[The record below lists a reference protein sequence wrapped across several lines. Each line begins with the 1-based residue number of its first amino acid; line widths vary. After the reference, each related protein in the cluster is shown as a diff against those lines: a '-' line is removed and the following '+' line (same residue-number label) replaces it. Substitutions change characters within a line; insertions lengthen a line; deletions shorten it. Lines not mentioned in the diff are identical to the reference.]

1 MGVTVQVDP
10 RFSALLRAL
19 GAVDSD
25 GGFDPSWF
33 EHPLD
38 RVADCLN
45 DDTQRAALFDLL
57 DEVLPAVTGPLVPPG
72 ARWHPLLAA
81 NPHGNA
87 YLSIHNGRIGVALAV
102 RTVRPD
108 LPSVQLTATLPLL
121 RTGDGK
127 ARAEVGPLGVTVVAT
142 LPAAQGITTA
152 GIRVAAN
159 VDGSVAV
166 AVRLEDAAGT
176 VTEFDPAAMDAR
188 AVRAVELLV
197 RSVLA
202 YETDADDAVASLV
215 AHLPGV
221 FGLGDKRLTTFPV
234 ADPSSVRGWLADVA
248 RDPDALTAWFTH
260 LAGILA
266 VVTDDTVLVRGSG
279 TSTDPL
285 RSPVLRVG
293 DVAVELLLGTGG
305 SATDPTLELGAALTT
320 VDSTPTLAARALV
333 AAIPLAAAPG
343 TPTRVLPSAAALLTV
358 PVSGGHVDGGVSWNA
373 AGLTPVLRLR
383 DVTIAGTRHTVDLT
397 DANAVVA
404 TVADDVLA
412 QLTAGLGGQDNARH
426 LLALTGFRPADGD
439 PRPAPPTVGAA
450 ALSGNLLH
458 AIAEVHRAAL
468 DHPDRPWRHLF
479 AELGGVFGLAGEV
492 TGAGTRTSPWLLPL
506 SGDDTYRISL
516 AAWDDRSV
524 TTPDGTHLLRLGLHV
539 TTGAGPWTA
548 AWSSE
553 LLAFDLSPSAPTRIA
568 LVGAQNL
575 TLAFT
580 DLAAASVW
588 ADRVE
593 VTAHWSPGTP
603 PQVRTAIQG
612 LRSDAFGPVDLEL
625 PGNPGPSTLNV
636 PIDPGDLTDLLHIL
650 LAQAWPLWGADLT
663 GHAVA
668 GLFGLHRDLAGVPDD
683 WPLLVPRTPQ
693 QLTDLLADPVGA
705 LRRHATAVLNGV
717 SWDGTPFA
725 GYALHWLAALA
736 AGLVPD
742 DVDAP
747 PADSI
752 RPRGAGT
759 HTDPWQ
765 LPAGDTGSELL
776 IWQDPAPEAGP
787 AGPVAATGLALLSNL
802 APGTAAL
809 RGRDLAAAA
818 QALDDLSAWFDS
830 GDGLVPY
837 ASQTAVPPTWKVGTP
852 VPVGHHRLPA
862 DPAAVAQVAAHLTT
876 WGQPPALL
884 LVTATGTTWRAL
896 LAAIDPGHDPDAR
909 IDLRGAPEADL
920 STLTAVAAAYPVLLD
935 DPGAGGLDHLV
946 KQVDRAAARVRAV
959 TGATR
964 VALIGHGPGGVV
976 ARVAA
981 AGNPAG
987 VAGVITLAAPHAGT
1001 DLTPLTRD
1009 DVADGVRLARA
1020 LTDHP
1025 TAGVDGRVAVDEAV
1039 ALLGSILD
1047 GGPVA
1052 DGALPPAG
1060 TYTPDGFAGVPD
1072 GLTDTLPGLAI
1083 GARLPAGTLISSL
1096 AAAVAAPPAPA
1107 EPVSHLG
1114 LGARHRFTTP
1124 LGGPGQIQLD
1134 IDLRVDLARVRTGP
1148 GPEPVRT
1155 PHEVTVTAAVTRPGG
1170 WLVGDS
1176 GVRDRAVPRVRWA
1189 EVRVRI
1195 DRDASG
1201 ALRVDP
1207 VVLLHEAGRAGDDAT
1222 VQDLAAIMALLRPG
1236 ASSPALPAGIDGP
1249 AGDLIRALLAAAGL
1263 ADSAGT
1269 WSVPA
1274 LRQFTAAPT
1283 GWLGPRLPDILA
1295 VLGPAVGAT
1304 PDAGGWRLPVLAGT
1318 HTLTITPAPW
1328 TLRLAGVD
1336 TPPNPPAGILGGL
1349 TADASLAFPSF
1360 AATGTATLA
1369 VGPLRLTGGAGT
1381 IDLVAPPWLPP
1392 VRLWPAG
1399 HPADVVAALEKAVPR
1414 VLLSAVLGVLAGP
1427 HLSGGVRVP
1436 PLDALLDSPG
1446 TVLRELVGTGPGMN
1460 ALFDLVR
1467 SAVGVPPQ
1475 PGVDGLPLPGGLRLY
1490 AVDPF
1495 AVRLSGSLALAGTTL
1510 DVDLGLALPAGQPPS
1525 PDGTLA
1531 LTVPLTGGTWGGVRI
1546 VVGFSAAGVS
1556 LVLEPDNADPIA
1568 VLPHFDGLG
1577 ALVAGAQALLPSLLQ
1592 QLVKQLSP
1600 PGPVLAAVLRLAE
1613 ALGIYGADADGFT
1626 RPDRAAVLASMLRP
1640 GWLDSVAADGPT
1652 IAGRIAALFGPPPL
1666 LPVPLGVISSSGG
1679 TVSWTVPLPTTGTLT
1694 AALGWDTSGRP
1705 VVTLTAAQVAIG
1717 PVVLESVT
1725 VSAGA
1730 QPSGR
1735 ADLRL
1740 AFDGVLAPIT
1750 PALQIVFDADG
1761 FAAQILPLG
1770 AGTADD
1776 FRIALAPQPAVD
1788 ATVEGAL
1795 DLALSWG
1802 LPLASEVILRA
1813 VTGTAGISSPLDRAL
1828 WAGGPTARTL
1838 LAGASLIPAGTTEPA
1853 PRLVRPLPD
1862 PLDAVLG
1869 ALRAAAGGVSVQ
1881 VTDTLT
1887 FRLVHDPAT
1896 GRTGLRLSGYQDID
1910 AGDVTVSLRF
1920 GTEPWFT
1927 HPNSGVT
1934 LWVAGPGPT
1943 GGPPLQLAPGL
1954 DAVGLGVL
1962 ISGEPLVD
1970 GAVVIGGAGGLLF
1983 LSATFLDERQAPAL
1997 AVSGLGAGGVL
2008 VSSYLNLAAND
2019 ADSFLATVL
2028 PAQLKAPF
2036 DLVVA
2041 YRDGRLEVAGTGPA
2055 TTDAIEL
2062 DIPLDVD
2069 LVLIHITELL
2079 LGMRAGGGRLRL
2091 EAAVSGSADVGPLFA
2106 AVRRV
2111 GIVATFGTG
2120 GTGLGFRPP
2129 DQVGLSID
2137 SPTLRLGGHL
2147 LVDEEHG
2154 RYVGAVE
2161 IAVLGKF
2168 ELSAIGIITTRMP
2181 DGSPGFS
2188 LLFLV
2193 SMTLPVPIALGYG
2206 FFLAGAGGLLGVNRG
2221 VDLDALTAGLRT
2233 GAAQRILFPT
2243 DIVRNADAI
2252 VRDLE
2257 QVFPVASDRFL
2268 ISPMARI
2275 TWSTPPLVTIDLG
2288 LIVGLGAPVTVAILG
2303 LLRATL
2309 PDPDN
2314 PILNLKVAFLGA
2326 IDLGASLLRFDA
2338 AIFDSYIGSGDF
2350 KVTLDGD
2357 LAVRL
2362 SWGERPDFV
2371 ASIGG
2376 FHPAYRPA
2384 SNLRLPTM
2392 RRLTLTLLRDNPSL
2406 VLTAYLAITANSVQ
2420 FGARLNF
2427 GFSVAGFSIVGYFGF
2442 DVLIQ
2447 VAPFALEA
2455 DMRAN
2460 LAVKSGGATIL
2471 SLALDFTLHGPTPW
2485 IARGHASFRILFF
2498 SVTVAID
2505 ARFGPEQT
2513 TSIPDVA
2520 VLPKILEAFE
2530 QPASWVAELPTAAG
2544 TAVTLLPLDPTPGV
2558 IVIDAAGTL
2567 TVSQRVAPLETEL
2580 TRFGT
2585 SRPNDVSTVRVDGL
2599 RLGGQ
2604 PTKLEPTTEMFSP
2617 GSYRALP
2624 DADKLRE
2631 DGFVPRPSGVRA
2643 AGDTAPRTDYAIVR
2657 PARYDLIVSDDP
2669 DAAAT
2674 HDLGHTSM
2682 VALARGA
2689 TGRSAA
2695 SRALRA
2701 EAERGSV
2708 VPVGTPLDQ
2717 YAVTAVGDLRPR
2729 TADGSVAVP
2738 IGTDPDGRPIFAPGV
2753 LVDRVDAQARLRTAA
2768 AAGTEL
2774 QIVPAAQVV
2783 A

>member
-10 RFSALLRAL
+10 RLSTLLRAL

-25 GGFDPSWF
+25 GAFDPSWF

-38 RVADCLN
+38 GIANCLN

-57 DEVLPAVTGPLVPPG
+57 DEVLPATTGPLVPAG
-72 ARWHPLLAA
+72 ARWHPLLAP
-81 NPHGNA
+81 NPYGNVH
-87 YLSIHNGRIGVALAV
+87 LSIQDGLLGVTVAV

-108 LPSVQLTATLPLL
+108 LPSVQLTATLPLV
-121 RTGDGK
+121 RTGDGD
-127 ARAEVGPLGVTVVAT
+127 AQAEVGPLDVTVVAT
-142 LPAAQGITTA
+142 VPAAEGITAA
-152 GIRVAAN
+152 GIRVVAG
-159 VDGSVAV
+159 VDGSVSV

-176 VTEFDPAAMDAR
+176 VTEFDPAAMDTR

-202 YETDADDAVASLV
+202 YETGTDDAVASLV
-215 AHLPGV
+215 THLPGV
-221 FGLGDKRLTTFPV
+221 FGLGDERLPPFPI
-234 ADPSSVRGWLADVA
+234 ADPSAVRGWLAGVA
-248 RDPDALTAWFTH
+248 GDPDALTAWFTH

-266 VVTDDTVLVRGSG
+266 VVTDDSVVISG
-279 TSTDPL
+279 AGTHADPL

-293 DVAVELLLGTGG
+293 DVAVELLAGAGG
-305 SATDPTLELGAALTT
+305 SATEPTLELGAALTT
-320 VDSTPTLAARALV
+320 VASTPTLAARAMV
-333 AAIPLAAAPG
+333 AAIPLAATPG
-343 TPTRVLPSAAALLTV
+343 TPTRVLPSAAVLLTV
-358 PVSGGHVDGGVSWNA
+358 PVSGGHVDGGVSWDA

-383 DVTIAGTRHTVDLT
+383 DITIGGTPHTVDLT

-404 TVADDVLA
+404 AVADDVLS

-468 DHPDRPWRHLF
+468 DHPDRTWRHLF
-479 AELGGVFGLAGEV
+479 AELGGIFGLTDEV
-492 TGAGTRTSPWLLPL
+492 TGEGTRTSPWLLPL
-506 SGDDTYRISL
+506 SGDDAYRISL

-524 TTPDGTHLLRLGLHV
+524 TTPDGIHLLRLGLHV
-539 TTGAGPWTA
+539 ATGTGPWTA

-553 LLAFDLSPSAPTRIA
+553 LLAFDLSPSEPTRIA

-575 TLAFT
+575 TLAFAE
-580 DLAAASVW
+580 LEAATVW

-593 VTAHWSPGTP
+593 VTAHWAPGTP

-612 LRSDAFGPVDLEL
+612 LRGDEFGPVDLAL
-625 PGNPGPSTLNV
+625 PGDPGQSTLNV
-636 PIDPGDLTDLLHIL
+636 PIDPGDLVDLLHIL
-650 LAQAWPLWGADLT
+650 LAQAWALWGTDLT

-683 WPLLVPRTPQ
+683 WPTLVPRTPQ
-693 QLTDLLADPVGA
+693 HLTDLLDDPVRA
-705 LRRHATAVLNGV
+705 VRQHATAVLNGV
-717 SWDGTPFA
+717 SSDGTPFA
-725 GYALHWLAALA
+725 GYALHWLAALVT
-736 AGLVPD
+736 GLVPD
-742 DVDAP
+742 DVDAA
-747 PADSI
+747 PADSV

-759 HTDPWQ
+759 HADPWQ
-765 LPAGDTGSELL
+765 LPVGDTGSELL
-776 IWQDPAPEAGP
+776 IWQDPAPTTGP
-787 AGPVAATGLALLSNL
+787 AGPAAVTSLALLSGL
-802 APGTAAL
+802 APGTPAL

-818 QALDDLSAWFDS
+818 QALDELSAWFDA

-837 ASQTAVPPTWKVGTP
+837 ASQTAVPPAWHVGTP

-862 DPAAVAQVAAHLTT
+862 DPAAVAQVAAQLTT
-876 WGQPPALL
+876 WGRPPALL
-884 LVTATGTTWRAL
+884 VVTASATNWRTL

-935 DPGAGGLDHLV
+935 DPGVGGLDHLV

-959 TGATR
+959 TGAAR

-987 VAGVITLAAPHAGT
+987 VAGVAGVITLAAPHVGT

-1009 DVADGVRLARA
+1009 DVADAVRLARA
-1020 LTDHP
+1020 LGHRP
-1025 TAGVDGRVAVDEAV
+1025 TAAVDDVV

-1060 TYTPDGFAGVPD
+1060 TYTPDGFVGVQD
-1072 GLTDTLPGLAI
+1072 GLTDTVPGLAI
-1083 GARLPAGTLISSL
+1083 GARLPAATLIPSL
-1096 AAAVAAPPAPA
+1096 AAAVAAPPAPV

-1114 LGARHRFTTP
+1114 LAARQRFTTP
-1124 LGGPGQIQLD
+1124 LGVPGQVRLD
-1134 IDLRVDLARVRTGP
+1134 VDLRVDLARIRNGP
-1148 GPEPVRT
+1148 GLEPARA
-1155 PHEVTVTAAVTRPGG
+1155 PHEVTVTAAVRRPGG

-1176 GVRDRAVPRVRWA
+1176 GVRDRAVSRVRWA

-1195 DRDASG
+1195 GRDPSG

-1222 VQDLAAIMALLRPG
+1222 VLDLAAILALLRPG
-1236 ASSPALPAGIDGP
+1236 PTAPVLPAGIDGP
-1249 AGDLIRALLAAAGL
+1249 AGDLVRALLAAAGL
-1263 ADSAGT
+1263 ADPAGT

-1274 LRQFTAAPT
+1274 LQQFAAAPA
-1283 GWLGPRLPDILA
+1283 GWLGQRLPGILA

-1304 PDAGGWRLPVLAGT
+1304 PDGDGGWRLPVLAGT
-1318 HTLTITPAPW
+1318 HTLTLTPAPW

-1336 TPPNPPAGILGGL
+1336 TPPDAPPGILGGL
-1349 TADASLAFPSF
+1349 TADASLTFPSF
-1360 AATGTATLA
+1360 GATGAAALT
-1369 VGPLRLTGGAGT
+1369 VGPLRLTGGAGS
-1381 IDLVAPPWLPP
+1381 IDLAAPPWLPS

-1399 HPADVVAALEKAVPR
+1399 QPADAVSALDQAVPR
-1414 VLLSAVLGVLAGP
+1414 VLLSAALGVLAGP

-1436 PLDALLDSPG
+1436 PLDALLHSPG
-1446 TVLRELVGTGPGMN
+1446 TVLRDLVGTAAGLN
-1460 ALFDLVR
+1460 ALLDLVR

-1495 AVRLSGSLALAGTTL
+1495 VVRLSSSLALAGSTL
-1510 DVDLGLALPAGQPPS
+1510 DVDLGLALPAGQPPA

-1531 LTVPLTGGTWGGVRI
+1531 LTVPLTGGTWGGVRV

-1556 LVLEPDNADPIA
+1556 LVLEPDGADPIA
-1568 VLPHFDGLG
+1568 ILPHFDGLG

-1592 QLVKQLSP
+1592 QLVEQLSP

-1613 ALGIYGADADGFT
+1613 ALGIYGDDADGFT

-1640 GWLDSVAADGPT
+1640 GWLDSVAADGPA

-1666 LPVPLGVISSSGG
+1666 LPVPLGAITSSGG
-1679 TVSWTVPLPTTGTLT
+1679 TVAWTVPLPATGRLT
-1694 AALGWDTSGRP
+1694 AALGWDASGAP

-1730 QPSGR
+1730 PPAGAAS
-1735 ADLRL
+1735 LRL
-1740 AFDGVLAPIT
+1740 ALDGVLAPVA
-1750 PALQIVFDADG
+1750 PALQIAFDADG
-1761 FAAQILPLG
+1761 FTAQILPLG

-1776 FRIALAPQPAVD
+1776 FRIALAPQMTVD
-1788 ATVEGAL
+1788 ATIEGAL
-1795 DLALSWG
+1795 DLALGWG

-1813 VTGTAGISSPLDRAL
+1813 VADTPGTPSPLDRTL
-1828 WAGGPTARTL
+1828 WAGGPTTRTL
-1838 LAGASLIPAGTTEPA
+1838 LAGATLIPAGTTEPV

-1862 PLDAVLG
+1862 PLAAVLG
-1869 ALRAAAGGVSVQ
+1869 ALRAAASGVSVK

-1887 FRLVHDPAT
+1887 LRLVHDPAT
-1896 GRTGLRLSGYQDID
+1896 GRTGLRLSGHQDVD

-1920 GTEPWFT
+1920 GTEPWFA
-1927 HPNSGVT
+1927 HPESGVT
-1934 LWVAGPGPT
+1934 LWVAAPGPT
-1943 GGPPLQLAPGL
+1943 GGPPLQLNPGL

-1962 ISGEPLVD
+1962 IRGEPLVD

-1983 LSATFLDERQAPAL
+1983 LSATFLDEAAAPAL
-1997 AVSGLGAGGVL
+1997 TVSGLGAGGVL
-2008 VSSYLNLAAND
+2008 VGSYLNLAAND
-2019 ADSFLATVL
+2019 ADSFLASVL

-2041 YRDGRLEVAGTGPA
+2041 YRDGRLEVGGTGPA
-2055 TTDAIEL
+2055 STDSIEL
-2062 DIPLDVD
+2062 DIPLDLD
-2069 LVLIHITELL
+2069 LVLIHVTELL
-2079 LGMRAGGGRLRL
+2079 LGMRAGGGQLRL

-2111 GIVATFGTG
+2111 GIVATFGAG
-2120 GTGLGFRPP
+2120 GAGLGFRPP

-2137 SPTLRLGGHL
+2137 SPTLRLGGFL

-2206 FFLAGAGGLLGVNRG
+2206 FFLAGAGGLLGVNRA

-2257 QVFPVASDRFL
+2257 QVFPVATDRFL

-2275 TWSTPPLVTIDLG
+2275 TWSTPALVTIDLG

-2309 PDPDN
+2309 PNPDN
-2314 PILNLKVAFLGA
+2314 PVLNLKVAFLGA
-2326 IDLGASLLRFDA
+2326 IDLGAALLRFDA

-2350 KVTLDGD
+2350 RVTLDGD

-2371 ASIGG
+2371 ASVGG

-2427 GFSVAGFSIVGYFGF
+2427 AFSVAGFSVVGYFGF
-2442 DVLIQ
+2442 DVLVQ

-2455 DMRAN
+2455 NMQAN

-2471 SLALDFTLHGPTPW
+2471 SLALDFTLYGPTPW
-2485 IARGHASFRILFF
+2485 IARGHATFRILFF
-2498 SVTVAID
+2498 TVTVAID
-2505 ARFGPEQT
+2505 ARFGPELT

-2520 VLPKILEAFE
+2520 VLPKVLEALE
-2530 QPASWVAELPTAAG
+2530 QPGSWVAELPTAAG
-2544 TAVTLLPLDPTPGV
+2544 TAVTLLPLDPPPTV

-2567 TVSQRVAPLETEL
+2567 TVSQRVAPLDTEL

-2585 SRPNDVSTVRVDGL
+2585 SRPNDVTTVRVDAL

-2604 PTKLEPTTEMFSP
+2604 STELEPTTEMFSP
-2617 GSYRALP
+2617 GSYRAMP

-2643 AGDTAPRTDYAIVR
+2643 TGDSLPRTDYAVVR

-2669 DAAAT
+2669 DAAPQ
-2674 HDLGHTSM
+2674 HDLGGKDL
-2682 VALARGA
+2682 VALARGGA

-2695 SRALRA
+2695 ARALRA

-2708 VPVGTPLDQ
+2708 VAIGSPVDR
-2717 YAVTAVGDLRPR
+2717 YAVTAVGDLRPL

-2738 IGTDPDGRPIFAPGV
+2738 VGTEPDGRPIFAPGV
-2753 LVDRVDAQARLRTAA
+2753 LVDRVDAQARLRAA
-2768 AAGTEL
+2768 QAAGTEL